1 MSNQPLFTPYRMG
14 DLDLPNRIVMAPLT
28 RMRAHSHDHVPTV
41 LQAEYYA
48 QRASAGLIIAEA
60 TAISPEGFGWA
71 DTPGLW
77 TKEQVR
83 GWRRVTDPVHAAGGR
98 IIPQLWHTGAI
109 SHPELLDGAQPVSAS
124 NVDPDQISVT
134 RTGRKPTVTPRPLTK
149 QEIQVTVAD
158 FARAARNAMES
169 GFDGV
174 QILANYLY
182 LISQFLNATTN
193 LRSDEYG
200 GSLENRSRFLFEVV
214 ESVFG
219 EVDAQRVGI
228 KISPMHEGGAFQA
241 NDETLPVAE
250 YAIEKLNSY
259 NLSHLLLMGNTT
271 DFSGTPLEKLA
282 DDGMFRHFRPIYK
295 GTLIA
300 NVKMDRDRGIALSR
314 KVWQIW
320 WRSALLTSQIRTW
333 FRGLPRMPLLPRW
346 IGKPCMPRGRTAI
359 PITQPTNHPNTSPG
373 AEYAKDNTRTEQGD
387 RSRSLR
393 HSLQQTRLRGSRT
406 LLVAEVHPAQRAGS
420 AKDCSLWSARR
431 QKRCATKTN
440 SSSQK
445 AITSSR
451 MGVSLG

>member
-28 RMRAHSHDHVPTV
+28 RMRAQSHDHVPTP

-48 QRASAGLIIAEA
+48 QRASAGLIITEA

-77 TKEQVR
+77 TEEQVR
-83 GWRRVTDPVHAAGGR
+83 GWRRVTDAVHAAGGR
-98 IIPQLWHTGAI
+98 MIAQLWHTGAI
-109 SHPELLDGAQPVSAS
+109 SHPELQDGAQPVSAS
-124 NVDPDQISVT
+124 SVDPGQLSFT
-134 RTGRKPTVTPRPLTK
+134 RTGRKPTVTPRSLTK

-158 FARAARNAMES
+158 FARAARNAMEA

-193 LRSDEYG
+193 LRKDEYG

-214 ESVFG
+214 ESVLG
-219 EVDAQRVGI
+219 EVDAQRVGV

-241 NDETLPVAE
+241 NDETLPVTE
-250 YAIEKLNSY
+250 YAIRKLSNY

-282 DDGMFRHFRPIYK
+282 GDGMFQHFRPLFN

-300 NVKMDRDRGIALSR
+300 NVKMDRDRGNRLIAE
-314 KVWQIW
+314 
-320 WRSALLTSQIRTW
+320 
-333 FRGLPRMPLLPRW
+333 GL
-346 IGKPCMPRGRTAI
+346 A
-359 PITQPTNHPNTSPG
+359 
-373 AEYAKDNTRTEQGD
+373 D
-387 RSRSLR
+387 
-393 HSLQQTRLRGSRT
+393 
-406 LLVAEVHPAQRAGS
+406 LVAFGRPYIANPDLVQRFVENAPLAEVDWETVYASGPHGYSDYPTYQP
-420 AKDCSLWSARR
+420 
-431 QKRCATKTN
+431 
-440 SSSQK
+440 SQE
-445 AITSSR
+445 SPRS
-451 MGVSLG
+451 